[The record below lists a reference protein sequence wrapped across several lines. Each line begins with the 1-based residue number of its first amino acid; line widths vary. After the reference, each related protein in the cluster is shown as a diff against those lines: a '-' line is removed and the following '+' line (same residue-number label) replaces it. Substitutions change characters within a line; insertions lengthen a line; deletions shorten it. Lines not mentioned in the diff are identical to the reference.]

1 MAEESFSKL
10 FEESTKNIRVGEVV
24 DGTVF
29 SVTPD
34 EAIMSVGYKYDAHMS
49 VSAYADDVK
58 DLTSVLHEGDTVQV
72 KIMKIDSKTGE
83 VIVSHKKA
91 AQEKTSK
98 IVEDAFNNQ
107 TVVTAPIT
115 SSNKGGICAEVD
127 GVQVFIPASQVS
139 NNFEKDLS
147 KYVGQELSFLITEY
161 DPAKHRIIGSRKPIL
176 AKEHAEKKKE
186 LLDSLKIGDVFE
198 GKVKNITSFGA
209 FVDIGGV
216 DGLLHVTQMTWS
228 PVKNLDPHK
237 LFKPGDSVKVFV
249 QDIKG
254 EKISLSCKWPDQDP
268 WLTAEDKYSVGT
280 VVTGPVARLTDFGA
294 FISLED
300 GIDGLLHVS
309 QISQERIEKPSD
321 VLKVGQEV
329 TAVVTDFDPEKKR
342 ISLSMKNLQQ
352 DAAPENE

>member
-10 FEESTKNIRVGEVV
+10 FEESTKNIHVGEVV

-49 VSAYADDVK
+49 VSAYADDVR
-58 DLTSVLHEGDTVQV
+58 DLTSALHEGDTVQV

-139 NNFEKDLS
+139 NTFEKDLT

-186 LLDSLKIGDVFE
+186 LLDSLKI
-198 GKVKNITSFGA
+198 
-209 FVDIGGV
+209 
-216 DGLLHVTQMTWS
+216 GLLHVTQMTWS

-268 WLTAEDKYSVGT
+268 WLTADEKYSVGT

-352 DAAPENE
+352 GAASENE